1 MTDAQLTPTTKIST
15 AFDLNLA
22 KSKPIKVKHYGQW
35 VAAAIVTVFGVALV
49 ISLAQNKNLDY
60 SVFFKYL
67 VAEEILKGLLVTLQL
82 SAIGMLIG
90 VALGVVLALG
100 RLSKSPVLQ
109 AFAAGYIWFFRG
121 VPLLVQLLVWGN
133 FALLFPHLGVGI
145 PFTDIMFVQVETNAV
160 ITVFVAACLGLGFH
174 EAAYMAEIIRGGILS
189 VDSGQREAA
198 VALGMN
204 PGLATR
210 RIILPQAFRVIIPPT
225 GNQFISLLKASS
237 LVAVI
242 SGGDLLHEVQN
253 IGALN
258 YRVIEMLLV
267 ATFWYLIIVSV
278 LSIGQRY
285 LERYASRG
293 RAR

>member
-1 MTDAQLTPTTKIST
+1 MSETQLTPTTRIST

-22 KSKPIKVKHYGQW
+22 KSKPIKVKSYGEW
-35 VAAAIVTVFGVALV
+35 VAAAIVGVFGLALLV
-49 ISLAQNKNLDY
+49 SLAQNENLDY
-60 SVFFKYL
+60 SVVFKYL
-67 VAEEILKGLLVTLQL
+67 VAEDIMRGLLVTLKL
-82 SAIGMLIG
+82 TAVGMLIG
-90 VALGVVLALG
+90 GALGVVIALA
-100 RLSKSPVLQ
+100 RLARSTVLQ
-109 AFAAGYIWFFRG
+109 SFASMYIWFFRG

-133 FALLFPHLGVGI
+133 FALLFPHLGLGI
-145 PFTDIMFVQVETNAV
+145 PFTDIMFFQVDTNAV
-160 ITVFVAACLGLGFH
+160 ITIFVAACLGLGFH

-198 VALGMN
+198 IALGMK
-204 PGLATR
+204 PGVAMR
-210 RIILPQAFRVIIPPT
+210 RIVLPQAFRVIIPPT

-242 SGGDLLHEVQN
+242 SGGDILHEVQN

-293 RAR
+293 SSH